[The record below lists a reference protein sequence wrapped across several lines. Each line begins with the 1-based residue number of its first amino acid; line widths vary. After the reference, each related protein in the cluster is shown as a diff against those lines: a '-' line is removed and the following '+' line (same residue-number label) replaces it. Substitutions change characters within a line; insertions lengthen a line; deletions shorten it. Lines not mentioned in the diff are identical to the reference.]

1 MAGAFK
7 VRLEDG
13 MEVGPLDGEMIRSWY
28 QQGMIKRDTKIR
40 AKGSKQW
47 VRLGDTFDVSDWGTD
62 SSPATA
68 SARAAAR
75 AAGVDVYDGDDED
88 VEYEEPGPQT
98 WRTFVACRLFFL
110 LAAGAGYFLVFPSVW
125 RMPADVP
132 WREIALG
139 FVVLGLLLVRGWD

>member
-1 MAGAFK
+1 MAAAFK

-47 VRLGDTFDVSDWGTD
+47 VRLGDTFDISDWGTD
-62 SSPATA
+62 NSPASA

-75 AAGVDVYDGDDED
+75 AAGAESYDDDDAGDFDAA
-88 VEYEEPGPQT
+88 GPQT
-98 WRTFVACRLFFL
+98 WRTFVACGLFFL
-110 LAAGAGYFLVFPSVW
+110 LAAAAG
-125 RMPADVP
+125 
-132 WREIALG
+132 
-139 FVVLGLLLVRGWD
+139 